1 MAAAERVIVIL
12 VVTGAL
18 LFGATATAT
27 ASPAPTRSAVQV
39 AQVAPLPTVE
49 IGWTWWLMS
58 GWAKFNADE
67 TRVMAQ
73 MGVVAAVSYASSKIP
88 SLIGK
93 AAAAALGVALWAT
106 AQTAFHSGRCVTI
119 VFGAFVRRVYAGSC

>member
-18 LFGATATAT
+18 LFGATATVT
-27 ASPAPTRSAVQV
+27 AAPPAPAVV
-39 AQVAPLPTVE
+39 RLAPLPQVE
-49 IGWTWWLMS
+49 IGWIWWLMAGS
-58 GWAKFNADE
+58 AKFNADE

-119 VFGAFVRRVYAGSC
+119 VYGAFFHRVYAGSC

>member
-1 MAAAERVIVIL
+1 MRAARVVVVL

-18 LFGATATAT
+18 LLGVQ
-27 ASPAPTRSAVQV
+27 PANAAQSALAPAVV
-39 AQVAPLPTVE
+39 RLAPLPTVE

-73 MGVVAAVSYASSKIP
+73 MSVVAAVSYASSKIP

-119 VFGAFVRRVYAGSC
+119 VFGAFVRRVYAGAC